1 MTTKIKD
8 KMLKLKRNVKVQIRF
23 MLISLIVIVLGFAAA
38 IIAAIKENNL
48 ICLISYFTVI
58 IMNVLNEIMF
68 NIRRRSEEII
78 KNNKIRHIILSDF
91 STVMFFLYF
100 IVFNPIRW
108 YLNITIVNDSATEG
122 KLLLSTVAI
131 AVILAILIS
140 DKAKKKL
147 SN

>member
-48 ICLISYFTVI
+48 TCLISYFTVI

>member
-1 MTTKIKD
+1 
-8 KMLKLKRNVKVQIRF
+8 
-23 MLISLIVIVLGFAAA
+23 
-38 IIAAIKENNL
+38 
-48 ICLISYFTVI
+48 
-58 IMNVLNEIMF
+58 
-68 NIRRRSEEII
+68 
-78 KNNKIRHIILSDF
+78 
-91 STVMFFLYF
+91 MFFLYF